1 MKQSAETEEQ
11 KRERVA
17 KVEKFIR
24 DYDRS
29 LDNFYDILALEEET
43 LP

>member
-11 KRERVA
+11 KRERVL
-17 KVEKFIR
+17 KVEKFIK